1 MSVTATNGTP
11 LLTYQWQES
20 DDNGVGDAWANAVG
34 GSGSTTSSYY
44 HTCTHGDTLLQGI
57 GKCIRQRMC
66 DSHE

>member
-34 GSGSTTSSYY
+34 GSGSTTSSYTTPALTTTRY
-44 HTCTHGDTLLQGI
+44 YRVLVSASGNGCATAT
-57 GKCIRQRMC
+57 
-66 DSHE
+66 S